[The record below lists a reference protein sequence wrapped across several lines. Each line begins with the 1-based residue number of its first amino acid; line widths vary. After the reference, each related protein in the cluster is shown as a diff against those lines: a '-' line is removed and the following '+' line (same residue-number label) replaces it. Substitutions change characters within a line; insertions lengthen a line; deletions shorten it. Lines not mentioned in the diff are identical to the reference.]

1 MLTCDKNAQA
11 ASIGALLDHL
21 SRVRAISSFDKEDA
35 DDLEVRS
42 IEALS
47 L

>member
-1 MLTCDKNAQA
+1 MRQKA
-11 ASIGALLDHL
+11 ASVGALLDHL
-21 SRVRAISSFDKEDA
+21 SRVRAMSSFDDEDA